1 MLPQVL
7 PQNHHQLHNPNAQH
21 GHHGSRQQQ
30 GSRGNSARSVSIGAR
45 EALKFGYKGRAMI
58 GGSSQAFSGT
68 CSVDIS
74 TSALLDL
81 RLSTPIEV

>member
-1 MLPQVL
+1 
-7 PQNHHQLHNPNAQH
+7 
-21 GHHGSRQQQ
+21 
-30 GSRGNSARSVSIGAR
+30 
-45 EALKFGYKGRAMI
+45 MI